1 MLIWIIEIVG
11 IKICRHY
18 DCLHICYNF
27 IKKYYFLK
35 IVVKTCIKIQKNV
48 YFFWEIIT
56 MLKEKKKDIFNENV
70 DVNILAGEEKT
81 NENYVYLYRKYL

>member
-1 MLIWIIEIVG
+1 
-11 IKICRHY
+11 
-18 DCLHICYNF
+18 
-27 IKKYYFLK
+27 
-35 IVVKTCIKIQKNV
+35 
-48 YFFWEIIT
+48 